1 MAYLIESGLRYCG
14 VPQESPSR
22 LARERTNVSDEIR
35 AVGPPPLPVLPDP
48 FSVRVARLSDAP
60 LVAGWMQRPHL
71 AATWEYDW
79 SVPRWEQH
87 LSAQLNGTYSLP
99 LVGSI
104 DGVAHTY
111 FELYRAARDSIAEYY
126 ESDPH
131 DVGLHV
137 AIGDPGDVHRG
148 LAAQVF
154 PHLIGG
160 VFEGDVL
167 CQRIVFD
174 PDHRNLAAR
183 RACEYFGCRYLGEH
197 DMPRRRMALYLY
209 DRGTSG
215 LA

>member
-1 MAYLIESGLRYCG
+1 MAYLTSSELRCFA
-14 VPQESPSR
+14 VPQESPSG
-22 LARERTNVSDEIR
+22 LARERTNVSDVIR

-48 FSVRVARLSDAP
+48 FAVRAARVSDAG
-60 LVAGWMQRPHL
+60 LVAGWMRRPHL

-79 SVPRWEQH
+79 PVSRWQRH
-87 LSAQLNGTYSLP
+87 LSAQLEGTYSLP

-137 AIGDPGDVHRG
+137 AVGDPGDVHRG
-148 LAAQVF
+148 LAARVF

-160 VFEGDVL
+160 VFDGDAQ
-167 CQRIVFD
+167 CRRIVFD
-174 PDHRNLAAR
+174 PDHRNVAAR

-209 DRGTSG
+209 ERPSVKLG
-215 LA
+215 

>member
-1 MAYLIESGLRYCG
+1 M
-14 VPQESPSR
+14 PQESRPG

-48 FSVRVARLSDAP
+48 FAVRIARASDAE
-60 LVAGWMQRPHL
+60 LISEWMRQPHL

-79 SVPRWEQH
+79 SVPRWQDH
-87 LSAQLNGTYSLP
+87 LSAQLEGTYSLP

-104 DGVAHTY
+104 GGVPHTY
-111 FELYRAARDSIAEYY
+111 FELYRAAKDSISEYY

-137 AIGDPGDVHRG
+137 AIGDPGEVHRG
-148 LAAQVF
+148 LAAKVF

-160 VFEGDVL
+160 VFEGDPL
-167 CQRIVFD
+167 CRRIVFD
-174 PDHRNLAAR
+174 PDHRNIAAR
-183 RACEYFGCRYLGEH
+183 RACEYFGCRHMGEH

-209 DRGTSG
+209 ERPSSKLG
-215 LA
+215 